1 MRSLNMD
8 RTDYGDGQRLSFQ
21 ENELANAPIVPNPVE
36 YEDIDNAFC
45 NYFKDNLTIV
55 DEDGKKFNIY
65 TFFSSQRFS
74 EFSQT
79 WGHDDADGNLLMNF
93 FTISRDN
100 NPNWGTLQGGAFNI
114 PGNNRFTVL
123 MREVLDDTGV
133 ECYEITS
140 MSQPIQVDVKY
151 RLSLVTGKFKY
162 LNEFNTKMNYMFSSK
177 QCYLCVNGHYMPMT
191 LENISDSSDYTIDG
205 RKFYLQSM
213 DIQLKA
219 YIISKDDIKVELV
232 PKRKKV
238 TTNLKAYDKSIVTME
253 FDDDDDNKFVLNIKF
268 NKNTTRVNFKPGD
281 KMKLKFV
288 KKKNANKL
296 VIKINDEEIDINS
309 DITVDSDDDISI
321 KIIQPVGT
329 ESSEIIFNG
338 EIIVNP

>member
-1 MRSLNMD
+1 MD

-21 ENELANAPIVPNPVE
+21 ENELANSPIVPNPVE

-140 MSQPIQVDVKY
+140 MSQPIQVDIKY

-213 DIQLKA
+213 DIELKA
-219 YIISKDDIKVELV
+219 YIIAKDDIKVELV

-253 FDDDDDNKFVLNIKF
+253 FDDDDEDKFVLNIKF
-268 NKNTTRVNFKPGD
+268 NKQTTKVNFKPGD

-309 DITVDSDDDISI
+309 DITVDPDDDISI
-321 KIIQPVGT
+321 KITQPVGT

>member
-55 DEDGKKFNIY
+55 DEDGKKFDTY

-100 NPNWGTLQGGAFNI
+100 NPNWGTLQGGAYNI
-114 PGNNRFTVL
+114 PGKNRFTVL
-123 MREVLDDTGV
+123 MREILDDTGV

-140 MSQPIQVDVKY
+140 MSQPIQVDINY

-162 LNEFNTKMNYMFSSK
+162 LNEFNTKINYLFDAK

-219 YIISKDDIKVELV
+219 YIISRDDIKVNLV

-238 TTNLKAYDKSIVTME
+238 TTNLKEYDKSIVSME
-253 FDDDDDNKFVLNIKF
+253 FDEDDDNKFILNIKL
-268 NKNTTRVNFKPGD
+268 NKNVNKVNFKLD
-281 KMKLKFV
+281 EDMKLNFIG
-288 KKKNANKL
+288 KKNANKI
-296 VIKINDEEIDINS
+296 VMKVNDEEVDINS
-309 DITVDSDDDISI
+309 NITINADDDVSI
-321 KIIQPVGT
+321 KIMQPVGIK
-329 ESSEIIFNG
+329 SSEINFNG
-338 EIIVNP
+338 EIILKP

>member
-1 MRSLNMD
+1 MD

-55 DEDGKKFNIY
+55 DEEGKKFNIY

-140 MSQPIQVDVKY
+140 MSQPIQVDIKY

-213 DIQLKA
+213 DIELKA
-219 YIISKDDIKVELV
+219 YIISKDDIKVNLV

-238 TTNLKAYDKSIVTME
+238 TTSLKEYDKSIVTME
-253 FDDDDDNKFVLNIKF
+253 FDEKDEDKFVLNIKF
-268 NKNTTRVNFKPGD
+268 NKKTTKVNFKPGD
-281 KMKLKFV
+281 NMKLKFIR
-288 KKKNANKL
+288 KRNANK
-296 VIKINDEEIDINS
+296 VIIKVNDEEIDVNS
-309 DITVDSDDDISI
+309 NITVNPNDDVFI
-321 KIIQPVGT
+321 KITQPVGT
-329 ESSEIIFNG
+329 ESSEIDFDG